1 MLAAGDISLKHSFT
15 LQLRWHKLRL
25 KLVAKSL
32 VCLKSLKMQLLRKV
46 LFPTRQYTKASGFDR
61 LGRGINNLLFLQIV
75 PFNNSFCKML
85 FYC

>member
-46 LFPTRQYTKASGFDR
+46 LFPTRQIMTLWVSQLVNIPKHQVLTGWA
-61 LGRGINNLLFLQIV
+61 
-75 PFNNSFCKML
+75 
-85 FYC
+85 